1 LFFEKNPAKTF
12 LGYLPLPSFKESD
25 TDDWAVAVDAVWS
38 DVISTKEELA
48 RNRVRASSQL
58 ISLCHLVAIVMMIP
72 VVTVIAVPVI
82 VRTTP
87 IAVVSIRPVV
97 SIWIIAVSIR
107 RIVAIPIAR
116 ITEPDSN

>member
-12 LGYLPLPSFKESD
+12 LSYLLFPSLEESD

-38 DVISTKEELA
+38 DVISTKKSWLEI
-48 RNRVRASSQL
+48 VRASSQL
-58 ISLCHLVAIVMMIP
+58 ISLYHLVVIIVMIP
-72 VVTVIAVPVI
+72 MVTVIAVPVI
-82 VRTTP
+82 VRRAVIVP
-87 IAVVSIRPVV
+87 VVSIRPVV